1 MSKISSQEQV
11 DFANN
16 LAIMLKSGITVNEA
30 LGSLAEQAKSARF
43 KKILQRI
50 KSKAE
55 KGTSLSEAFW
65 EEKGAFGGVF
75 VSLIKAG
82 ETSGTLEDNLLFVAD
97 WLERNND
104 LKREMN
110 AAMLYPKIVL
120 AATFLLGGGLTVFIL
135 PRLAPLFQNLR
146 VALPITTRILM
157 AVSLFVQEFW
167 LAVFFGIAGVIVA
180 FTMLKRIRTVKRFLH
195 LIYIKTPFLGNLMVC
210 YELALISK
218 LLSTMFKSGVSIA
231 ESLNVTSEAVLNLRY
246 RESIEKMRER
256 VLSGTPLAAAMEEYR
271 GLYPKNFISIVSVG
285 EKSGT
290 IENSFEHLTEFYSK
304 EVSNKTK
311 KLPTII
317 EPLLLIFIGIIVGFV
332 AMSIIMPI
340 YEITR
345 SFSQ

>member
-16 LAIMLKSGITVNEA
+16 LAIMLKSGIAINEA
-30 LGSLAEQAKSARF
+30 LGSLAEQAKSKRF
-43 KKILQRI
+43 KQIAQRI
-50 KSKAE
+50 KGKAE
-55 KGTSLSEAFW
+55 KGISLSEAFS

-82 ETSGTLEDNLLFVAD
+82 EASGTLEDNLSFVAD

-104 LKREMN
+104 LKREMS

-146 VALPITTRILM
+146 VELPITTRILM
-157 AVSLFVQEFW
+157 AVSLFIQEFW
-167 LAVFFGIAGVIVA
+167 LAVFLGIAGIIIA
-180 FTMLKRIRTVKRFLH
+180 FTLLNRIYAVKRFLH
-195 LIYIKTPFLGNLMVC
+195 LIYIKTPFLGNLMID

-218 LLSTMFKSGVSIA
+218 LLSTLFRSGVSMS
-231 ESLNVTSEAVLNLRY
+231 ESLSVTSEAVLNLRY
-246 RESIEKMRER
+246 RESIAKMREK
-256 VLSGTPLAAAMEEYR
+256 VLSGITLCAAMEEYR

-290 IENSFEHLTEFYSK
+290 IENSFQHLTEFYSK

-311 KLPTII
+311 RLPTVI
-317 EPLLLIFIGIIVGFV
+317 EPLLLIFIGLIVGFV

>member
-16 LAIMLKSGITVNEA
+16 LAIMLKSGIAINES
-30 LGSLAEQAKSARF
+30 LGSLAEQAKSKKF
-43 KKILQRI
+43 KEILQRI
-50 KSKAE
+50 KNKAE
-55 KGTSLSEAFW
+55 KGTALSEAFL
-65 EEKGAFGGVF
+65 EEEGAFGGVF

-82 ETSGTLEDNLLFVAD
+82 EASGTLEDNLSFVAD

-104 LKREMN
+104 LKREMS

-120 AATFLLGGGLTVFIL
+120 AATFLLSGGLTVFIL

-146 VALPITTRILM
+146 VELPITTRILM
-157 AVSLFVQEFW
+157 AVSLFIQEFW
-167 LAVFFGIAGVIVA
+167 LAVFLGIAGIIIA
-180 FTMLKRIRTVKRFLH
+180 FILLNRLYAVKRFLH
-195 LIYIKTPFLGNLMVC
+195 SIYIKMPFLGNLLVD

-218 LLSTMFKSGVSIA
+218 LLSTLFRSGVSMT
-231 ESLNVTSEAVLNLRY
+231 ESLSVTSGAVLNLRY
-246 RESIEKMRER
+246 RESISKMREK
-256 VLSGTPLAAAMEEYR
+256 VLSGTTLSGAMEEYR

-290 IENSFEHLTEFYSK
+290 IEKSFEHLTQFYSK

-311 KLPTII
+311 KLPTVV
-317 EPLLLIFIGIIVGFV
+317 EPLLLIFIGLIVGFV